1 MSIVSPHQIKMARAA
16 LSWSIQKLADQ
27 SKVSPRTLNRIE
39 TDGGFQVATKANLAM
54 IQQTLEAAGVE
65 FIGTPEDGPG
75 IRLRSPDRQI

>member
-39 TDGGFQVATKANLAM
+39 TDAGFQVATKANLT
-54 IQQTLEAAGVE
+54 IIKQTLEDAGIE
-65 FIGTPEDGPG
+65 FIGSVEEGPG
-75 IRLRSPDRQI
+75 VRLWSQG

>member
-1 MSIVSPHQIKMARAA
+1 MGR
-16 LSWSIQKLADQ
+16 LY
-27 SKVSPRTLNRIE
+27 
-39 TDGGFQVATKANLAM
+39 GFQVATKVNLAM